1 MFARTEITSDDLY
14 IAKKILAET
23 PVYEYS
29 HRQEQAN
36 EVGVLG
42 EVLARRWL
50 KTAGV
55 NVIPTNTTQHDL
67 RMSEGGKTI
76 DVKTKDRTVTPR
88 MDYEASVPL
97 YNHDHQ
103 RPDYYL
109 FVSLLRD
116 KGNTS
121 KDISR
126 FTAGFIVG
134 AISQNKLNKIGIRRD
149 RDEVDPRNGTQ
160 FWTSCLNVYHRDLVT
175 PQDASAV
182 WRAMSPYIEG
192 WT

>member
-1 MFARTEITSDDLY
+1 MISRTQITPDDLVL
-14 IAKKILAET
+14 AKEILAET

-42 EVLARRWL
+42 EVIARRWL
-50 KTAGV
+50 KSSGV
-55 NVIPTNTTQHDL
+55 HFTPTNTTQHDL
-67 RMSEGGKTI
+67 RMVEGGRTI
-76 DVKTKDRTVTPR
+76 DVKTKDRTVPPR

-109 FVSLLRD
+109 FISLYRD
-116 KGNTS
+116 RSNTS
-121 KDISR
+121 ADISR
-126 FTAGFIVG
+126 FETAYVVG
-134 AISQNKLNKIGIRRD
+134 AIGQNKLNSIGIRRE
-149 RDEVDPRNGTQ
+149 RDEVDQRNGTQ
-160 FWTSCLNVYHRDLVT
+160 FWTSCLNVYHRDLV
-175 PQDASAV
+175 PPEVASKV
-182 WRAMSPYIEG
+182 WREMSPYVDG